1 MILSIIP
8 RWSELGLMPQIYW
21 LIAIPATLV
30 FVFILVLTIFGS
42 DADTDVQTDIGHGFV
57 DGDGIPFQFLSVKNI
72 VGFFTMF
79 GWSGLGFIS
88 TGMGPVLV
96 ILLSFLCGLAMML
109 AMAWLF
115 YLMSKL
121 TESGNMRMKNALGH
135 TGNVYLEI
143 PAQRKGIGKVQVTFQ
158 GALQTLDAMTDE
170 ETAIPTSAL
179 VQVVDVIDNQILIV
193 ARTK

>member
-88 TGMGPVLV
+88 TGMGPALV

>member
-42 DADTDVQTDIGHGFV
+42 DADTDLQTDIGHGFV

>member
-1 MILSIIP
+1 MLLSIIP
-8 RWSELGLMPQIYW
+8 HWAELGLLPQIFW
-21 LIAIPATLV
+21 IIAIPATLI
-30 FVFILVLTIFGS
+30 FVLILILTIFGS

-72 VGFFTMF
+72 VGFFAMF

-96 ILLSFLCGLAMML
+96 IALAFLCGLAMML
-109 AMAWLF
+109 SMAWLF

-121 TESGNMRMKNALGH
+121 AESGNMKMKNALGH

-143 PAQRKGIGKVQVTFQ
+143 PAQRRGTGKIQITFQ
-158 GALQTLDAMTDE
+158 GTLQTLDAMTDE
-170 ETAIPTSAL
+170 EQAIPTSAL
-179 VQVVDVIDNQILIV
+179 VQVVDVIDNQILLV
-193 ARTK
+193 TQTK

>member
-179 VQVVDVIDNQILIV
+179 VQVVDLIDNQILIV

>member
-1 MILSIIP
+1 MILSIFP
-8 RWSELGLMPQIYW
+8 QWSELGLMPQIYW
-21 LIAIPATLV
+21 VIAVPATLI
-30 FVFILVLTIFGS
+30 FALILVLTVFGS
-42 DADTDVQTDIGHGFV
+42 DADTDVQTEIGHGFV

-96 ILLSFLCGLAMML
+96 IALSFLCGLAMML

-121 TESGNMRMKNALGH
+121 TESGNMKMKNALGH

-143 PAQRKGIGKVQVTFQ
+143 PAQRKGTGKVQVTFQ
-158 GALQTLDAMTDE
+158 GALQILDAMTDE

-179 VQVVDVIDNQILIV
+179 VQVVDVIDNQILLV
-193 ARTK
+193 TRTK